1 MYSYSALEKSRKS
14 EAAKLQRRVPTF
26 RPLQAKEK
34 DNGGLF
40 GDNVH
45 RRVMRGLSSGKQ
57 SSSPY
62 LRGSSANAVQLKGIV
77 QRANGRHAYQAGAGN
92 RWHIHHEEH
101 IKYDGIDGTR
111 VNFENKKKRQI
122 FNELGRKI
130 DIHSVRH
137 PELIASTGGNDFKD
151 CINWIRAHIR

>member
-57 SSSPY
+57 STSPY

-77 QRANGRHAYQAGAGN
+77 QRANGDNAYDVGDPS
-92 RWHIHHEEH
+92 RWHVHHGSH
-101 IKYDGIDGTR
+101 LRFDHHLR
-111 VNFENKKKRQI
+111 VNFAGRTLKKFLKDLR
-122 FNELGRKI
+122 RKI
-130 DIHSVRH
+130 DDNGLANTIDDNFRECIH
-137 PELIASTGGNDFKD
+137 
-151 CINWIRAHIR
+151 WIFVHKNNHG